1 MTTESWEGRPV
12 FEYEDER
19 IDVDVTR
26 RYYYHIRP
34 DGSRTLLGK
43 FVRVRDIVG
52 MAYKDVGSGGMAEWD
67 LMAVMSP
74 MAAYTT
80 FKDMNI
86 RIMQEEHQDE
96 S

>member
-1 MTTESWEGRPV
+1 MPTESWEDRPV

-26 RYYYHIRP
+26 RYYYHIKP

-43 FVRVRDIVG
+43 FVYVKNVVG
-52 MAYKDVGSGGMAEWD
+52 LAYKDIGDGSAAEWD
-67 LMAVMSP
+67 FLAVMSP

-80 FKDMNI
+80 FKEMNI
-86 RIMQEEHQDE
+86 RIMQEEHNG
-96 S
+96 